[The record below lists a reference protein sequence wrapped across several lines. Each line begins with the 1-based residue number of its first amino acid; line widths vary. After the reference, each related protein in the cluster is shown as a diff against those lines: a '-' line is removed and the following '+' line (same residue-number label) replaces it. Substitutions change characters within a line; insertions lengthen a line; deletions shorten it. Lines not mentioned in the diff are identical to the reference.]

1 MTNSPLVKYLSFL
14 QKKKEKKGAEGGK
27 RERENKKRLTRIR
40 RGNISGKRPT
50 TA

>member
-27 RERENKKRLTRIR
+27 RERENKKKIDQDKE
-40 RGNISGKRPT
+40 GEYKW
-50 TA
+50 